1 MKMQR
6 ELKAMGRLF
15 GPGLVWLLA
24 MAVPLAAQQ
33 RDTSRL
39 PPGVELATRYT
50 VRNRPAL
57 AVQPFASASMLV
69 NTASDV
75 TRIVENDLRIS
86 DRFEVRPTPQT
97 LANGTIDYQQW
108 NSLNVVWVVAGELT
122 ATTSGFRLDVTL
134 HDVVFGKV
142 QQRRSFTL
150 PTAASPDFRMA
161 IHAASDELVRWIFN
175 QPGMAA
181 SRIAFVRQ
189 NGNGKYDLLLV
200 DSDGENVRRIAGSD
214 AQIYSPTWSPDGNKL
229 AYVVSQDQGWQLIE
243 RDLETGRT
251 RVLQTDQNL
260 LVTPHYSPDGS
271 KIAFA
276 NWLQGGLEIQE
287 LNVGSNSVRRL
298 TNSAG
303 DNMSPS
309 YSPDGQRITFHSTR
323 TGRQHIYVMPAEGG
337 NATVLSPFGDG
348 VEYAA
353 PDWSASGTEVVF
365 HGRSRGGVY
374 QIMLA
379 NASRSGG
386 QVEQLTREGE
396 NEDPSWAPD
405 GRHVVY
411 SSGVRGRT
419 PGLYVI
425 DTGTGNIRSL
435 VTGARLRIADWSPS
449 LAARFGAASH

>member
-1 MKMQR
+1 
-6 ELKAMGRLF
+6 
-15 GPGLVWLLA
+15 
-24 MAVPLAAQQ
+24 
-33 RDTSRL
+33 
-39 PPGVELATRYT
+39 
-50 VRNRPAL
+50 
-57 AVQPFASASMLV
+57 V
-69 NTASDV
+69 NTASDI
-75 TRIVENDLRIS
+75 TRIIENDLKIS
-86 DRFEVRPTPQT
+86 DRFEVRATPQT
-97 LANGTIDYQQW
+97 LANGSVDYPQW

-142 QQRRSFTL
+142 EQRRAFTL
-150 PTAASPDFRMA
+150 PTASSPDFRMA
-161 IHAASDELVRWIFN
+161 VHIASDEVVRWVYK

-200 DSDGENVRRIAGSD
+200 DSDGENVRRITGSD
-214 AQIYSPTWSPDGNKL
+214 AQIYSPTWSPDGGKL
-229 AYVVSQDQGWQLIE
+229 AYVVSQEQGWQLIE
-243 RDLETGRT
+243 RDLDNGRT
-251 RVLQTDQNL
+251 RVLQTDQSL

-287 LNVGSNSVRRL
+287 LDIGSNAVRRL
-298 TNSAG
+298 TNSSG

-309 YSPDGQRITFHSTR
+309 YSADGQRITFHSTR
-323 TGRQHIYVMPAEGG
+323 TGRQHIYVMPANGA

-353 PDWSASGTEVVF
+353 PDWSSTGNEVVF

-405 GRHVVY
+405 GRHIVY

-425 DTGTGNIRSL
+425 DTVTGNIRAL
-435 VTGARLRIADWSPS
+435 VSGARLRIADWSPS
-449 LAARFGAASH
+449 LAAKVGSASH